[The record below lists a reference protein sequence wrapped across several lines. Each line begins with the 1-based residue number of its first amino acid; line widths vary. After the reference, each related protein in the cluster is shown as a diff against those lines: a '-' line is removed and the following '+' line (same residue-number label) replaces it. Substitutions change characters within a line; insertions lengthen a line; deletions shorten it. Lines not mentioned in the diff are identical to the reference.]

1 MNVFIKEGGE
11 KPKKF
16 RIILPTSLIF
26 NRFTAGFAAKEAEK
40 NGAKISKKQMINLF
54 KAIKK
59 YKKRHRDWVLA
70 YIESSDG
77 DIVKV
82 KL

>member
-54 KAIKK
+54 KAVKK
-59 YKKRHRDWVLA
+59 YKRRHKDWTLVEM
-70 YIESSDG
+70 ISSNG
-77 DIVKV
+77 DEVRV

>member
-1 MNVFIKEGGE
+1 MNVFIKEGGT

-26 NRFTAGFAAKEAEK
+26 NRFTAGFAVKEAEE
-40 NGAKISKKQMINLF
+40 NGVKITKDQMIDLF
-54 KAIKK
+54 KAVKK
-59 YKKRHRDWVLA
+59 YKRSHKDWTLVEV
-70 YIESSDG
+70 ISSNG
-77 DIVKV
+77 DEVRV

>member
-16 RIILPTSLIF
+16 RVILPTSLIL
-26 NRFTAGFAAKEAEK
+26 NSITAGFAVKEAEE
-40 NGAKISKKQMINLF
+40 NGVKITKEQMINLF

-59 YKKRHRDWVLA
+59 YKRRHRGWTLVDAV
-70 YIESSDG
+70 SSDG
-77 DIVKV
+77 SEVRV